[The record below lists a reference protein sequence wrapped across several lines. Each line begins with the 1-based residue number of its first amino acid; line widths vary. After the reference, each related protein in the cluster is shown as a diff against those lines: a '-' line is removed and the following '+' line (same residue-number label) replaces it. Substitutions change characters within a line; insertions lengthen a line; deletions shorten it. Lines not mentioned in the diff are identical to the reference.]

1 MSLKTD
7 IQFKDLLDGKIPE
20 NAPVRVT
27 LMNNIIEVQ
36 YLEKM
41 CRQAPVLKL
50 DKNTYMVMIGENKGE
65 IKEYAHTENRSQ
77 GYDSIK
83 NTFKKMRYLIN
94 NNFVGGDN
102 ELFIT
107 LTYAENMQD
116 TKRLYKDFEKF
127 IKRMKYKYD
136 KENIT
141 FDYFSVVEP
150 QGRGAWHV
158 HALFRFSCDKIY
170 IPNVE
175 LASLWGQGF
184 VNVHRIKSVD
194 NIGAYLT
201 AYLAD
206 YEIKLDS
213 CGNVADVH
221 QLLEVLQHANI
232 YEEKEVEEN
241 GEKNKKKF
249 IKGGRLYMYPSGM
262 NLFRKSKGITY
273 PERIDTHYTE
283 ELKKNVLKSAQ
294 PQYTKGIEMSRY
306 SQKTNSDEHFNTLI
320 FESYNLLRIPL

>member
-1 MSLKTD
+1 MSVKTD
-7 IQFKDLLDGKIPE
+7 IQFKDLTDGKIPI

-36 YLEKM
+36 YLERM

-50 DKNTYMVMIGENKGE
+50 SKDKYMVMIGENSGE
-65 IKEYAHTENRSQ
+65 IKEYSHTENRSQ
-77 GYDSIK
+77 GYASIK

-107 LTYAENMQD
+107 LTYAENMKD

-158 HALFRFSCDKIY
+158 HALFRFDCDKIY
-170 IPNVE
+170 IQNKE
-175 LASLWGQGF
+175 LRELWGQGF
-184 VNVHRIKSVD
+184 VNVHRIKNVD

-206 YEIKLDS
+206 YEIQEDS
-213 CGNVADVH
+213 NGTISDP
-221 QLLEVLQHANI
+221 QILEVLQHANI

-241 GEKNKKKF
+241 GEKKKKKF

-262 NLFRKSKGITY
+262 NIFRKSKGITY

-294 PQYTKGIEMSRY
+294 PQYIKGIELSKY
-306 SQKTNSDEHFNTLI
+306 SQETNSDEHFNTLI
-320 FESYNLLRIPL
+320 FESYNLLRSPL